1 MEDENGHHE
10 TFSGKEHIEKAM
22 MKRISGES
30 WRENFRHVNSE
41 SA

>member
-1 MEDENGHHE
+1 MGVMKPSPERNILKKDEE
-10 TFSGKEHIEKAM
+10 VM

-41 SA
+41 SE